1 MRFDKRQQ
9 PGLAVALAASQA
21 QSPDSVPVEE
31 ALQKSEERL
40 RAIFD
45 SSAIGICVADMGGRV
60 IETNRAFEEI
70 VGYSAGELREL
81 AFAEYTHPEDVPANL
96 VLWNSLVAGERDSY
110 ELEKRYCRKD
120 GSVVWAHLTVN
131 RLQSLNGS
139 DELCL
144 VMVQDITTRKRA
156 EEELRGAERRY
167 RALVEGLPLVTYID
181 AADETSS
188 AIYMSPQIEPLLG
201 YTVEDWINDPDLFP
215 KLLHPDDRERVMH
228 EVALDHAEGGR
239 FSSEYRLVAKDGRV
253 VWFRDE
259 SAMVYDDDGVPLYS
273 QGFLLDITRQN
284 ALEEELR
291 QSHKMEA
298 IGRLAGGIAH
308 DFNNLL
314 TAISGYS
321 ELLLSALDADDPRR
335 RDADEIKLAAE
346 RAASLTRQ
354 LLTFSRRQLVQPTV
368 ADLNGIIREMDGMLR
383 RLIAADIELETALD
397 DDVGAVKVDLSQIQQ
412 VVLNLV
418 INARDAMRSGGTLT
432 IRTFNANIAEPPS
445 AEGET
450 ATGGPYVVLAVE
462 DDGCGMDEATKAHL
476 FEPFFT
482 TKEPGEGTGLGL
494 STVYGIVTQ
503 SGGFI
508 SVVSEPG
515 QGSRFEIAL
524 PRADLGID

>member
-1 MRFDKRQQ
+1 
-9 PGLAVALAASQA
+9 
-21 QSPDSVPVEE
+21 
-31 ALQKSEERL
+31 
-40 RAIFD
+40 
-45 SSAIGICVADMGGRV
+45 
-60 IETNRAFEEI
+60 
-70 VGYSAGELREL
+70 
-81 AFAEYTHPEDVPANL
+81 
-96 VLWNSLVAGERDSY
+96 
-110 ELEKRYCRKD
+110 
-120 GSVVWAHLTVN
+120 
-131 RLQSLNGS
+131 
-139 DELCL
+139 
-144 VMVQDITTRKRA
+144 
-156 EEELRGAERRY
+156 
-167 RALVEGLPLVTYID
+167 
-181 AADETSS
+181 
-188 AIYMSPQIEPLLG
+188 
-201 YTVEDWINDPDLFP
+201 
-215 KLLHPDDRERVMH
+215 
-228 EVALDHAEGGR
+228 
-239 FSSEYRLVAKDGRV
+239 
-253 VWFRDE
+253 
-259 SAMVYDDDGVPLYS
+259 
-273 QGFLLDITRQN
+273 LLDITRQN